1 MINLLSLTTK
11 QKILMEQLTKFH
23 QIFMDHPVKQDYLFL
38 MDKIFDPF
46 LNSII
51 TLELLDDNKI
61 YNYLILFLQWTQEIV
76 DNKII
81 FLASN
86 SSPTLN
92 SNYNHK
98 IRRQILTNLK
108 IQITQTIPYLKKILV
123 MMI

>member
-11 QKILMEQLTKFH
+11 QKILMEQLAKFH
-23 QIFMDHPVKQDYLFL
+23 QIFMDHQVKQDYLFL

-51 TLELLDDNKI
+51 TLELLADNKI
-61 YNYLILFLQWTQEIV
+61 NNYLILFLQWTQEIV

-81 FLASN
+81 FLDSN
-86 SSPTLN
+86 SSKTSN

-98 IRRQILTNLK
+98 IQRQILTNLK
-108 IQITQTIPYLKKILV
+108 IQITQTISYLKKLLV
-123 MMI
+123 VLI